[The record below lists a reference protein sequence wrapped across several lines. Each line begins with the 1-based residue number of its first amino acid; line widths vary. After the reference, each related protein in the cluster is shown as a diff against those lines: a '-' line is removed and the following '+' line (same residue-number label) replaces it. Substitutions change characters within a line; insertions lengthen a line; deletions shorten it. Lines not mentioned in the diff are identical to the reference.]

1 LYQLHT
7 LCVTLIHYDHYGYD
21 YHNDDDDDEDDKEG
35 NHHDQQEQD
44 ADEEEIQPLTALSL
58 WYEIGFAYLLP
69 AKKTDMAMSQNPGT
83 LGSLIK

>member
-1 LYQLHT
+1 M
-7 LCVTLIHYDHYGYD
+7 TLIHDVHYGYD
-21 YHNDDDDDEDDKEG
+21 YHDDDDDDDDDEDDKEG

-44 ADEEEIQPLTALSL
+44 DDEEEIQPLTALSL

-83 LGSLIK
+83 LGCLNSWLL